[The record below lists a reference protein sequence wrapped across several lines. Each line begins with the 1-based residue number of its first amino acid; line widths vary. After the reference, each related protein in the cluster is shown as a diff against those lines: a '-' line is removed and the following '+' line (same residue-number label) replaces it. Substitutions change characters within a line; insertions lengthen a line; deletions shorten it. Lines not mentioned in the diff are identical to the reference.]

1 MDTLTAIRTRR
12 SVRKFEDRPIERE
25 KLETIVDAGRLA
37 ASGAGIQPW
46 EFVVVTDAAKRRQ
59 VAELAPYGKFIADA
73 GAAIVVL
80 YKESSPYGKEDCC
93 SATENMLL
101 AAHELGLGTCWC
113 VCSDEAGLLKSLGAP
128 DGCHVG
134 SIIAVGY
141 PAEKPDMPAKRP
153 LNEVLHW
160 EQF

>member
-37 ASGAGIQPW
+37 ATGAGIQPW
-46 EFVVVTDAAKRRQ
+46 EFMVVTMPAARQ
-59 VAELAPYGKFIADA
+59 RLAELAPYGGFIAEA

-80 YKESSPYGKEDCC
+80 HKESSYGKEDCC
-93 SATENMLL
+93 SATATMLL

-113 VCSDEAGLLKSLGAP
+113 VCNDEAALLKSFGVP
-128 DGCHVG
+128 DGYHVG
-134 SIIAVGY
+134 TIIAVGY
-141 PAEKPDMPAKRP
+141 PAETPEMPAKRP
-153 LNEVLHW
+153 LDEVMHW
-160 EQF
+160 ETF

>member
-12 SVRKFEDRPIERE
+12 SVRKFEERPIPRE
-25 KLETIVDAGRLA
+25 TLETIIDAGRLA
-37 ASGAGIQPW
+37 ATGAGIQPW
-46 EFVVVTDAAKRRQ
+46 EFVVITDTAKRKQ

-80 YKESSPYGKEDCC
+80 YKESPYGKEDSC

-113 VCSDEAGLLKSLGAP
+113 VTNDEAGLLMSLGAP
-128 DGCHVG
+128 DGYHVG
-134 SIIAVGY
+134 ALIAVGY
-141 PAEKPDMPAKRP
+141 PAEMPAMPAKRP

-160 EQF
+160 EQY